1 MANLLNVNPT
11 RQELLILKKNLKR
24 AQRGHKLLED
34 KRDGLMKEF
43 MGLTREVVKLREKV
57 EREIQITFKHFL
69 FASALQGTEKI
80 KPIFKTKTKDLNIRL
95 VKKNIMGVATF
106 KFQREATPEE
116 NNNGN
121 NAHFSYS
128 LTSTTHDLDISILA
142 FQEVF
147 NDLLKLAE
155 LEHTAKLLSQ
165 EIEKTR
171 RRVNALEYVL
181 IPRTQETV
189 KYIES
194 KISERERGTII
205 ALMKLKKAMV

>member
-80 KPIFKTKTKDLNIRL
+80 KPIFKTKIKDLNIRL

-165 EIEKTR
+165 EIEKTQIGR
-171 RRVNALEYVL
+171 AHV
-181 IPRTQETV
+181 
-189 KYIES
+189 
-194 KISERERGTII
+194 
-205 ALMKLKKAMV
+205 

>member
-1 MANLLNVNPT
+1 MANLLNVKPT
-11 RQELLILKKNLKR
+11 RQELLILKKKLKR

-43 MGLTREVVKLREKV
+43 MGLTREVIKIREKV

-69 FASALQGTEKI
+69 FASALRGTDKI
-80 KPIFKTKTKDLNIRL
+80 KPIFKTKTKDLNIQL
-95 VKKNIMGVATF
+95 VKKNIMGVTTF
-106 KFQREATPEE
+106 RFQQEIAPEE

-121 NAHFSYS
+121 GTRFPYS

-181 IPRTQETV
+181 IPKTQETI

-194 KISERERGTII
+194 KISEQERGTII
-205 ALMKLKKAMV
+205 TLMKLKKAMA